1 MHAAVETKAKI
12 KGKPRSRQG
21 TNPLKTKA
29 TLKAVLARLETA
41 KTPRMQPQRKLFVLN
56 TGKKGFLQ
64 N

>member
-29 TLKAVLARLETA
+29 TLKAVLARLEIA
-41 KTPRMQPQRKLFVLN
+41 KIPRIHKAKNAKKAKLN
-56 TGKKGFLQ
+56 DKKSPR
-64 N
+64 